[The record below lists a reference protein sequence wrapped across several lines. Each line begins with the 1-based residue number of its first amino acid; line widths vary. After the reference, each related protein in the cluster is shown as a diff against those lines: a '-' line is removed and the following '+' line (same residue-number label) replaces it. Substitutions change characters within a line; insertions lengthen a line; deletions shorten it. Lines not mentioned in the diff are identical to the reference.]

1 MSGVLEVGKRCRLE
15 PTEKGLKHGKKRVIG
30 DITSITPRLILI
42 KTNRY
47 NTTYSFYEAKAP
59 LSCYLEIWSGREW
72 ERLSIDKEQNSFI
85 QE

>member
-1 MSGVLEVGKRCRLE
+1 MIELGKTCRLE
-15 PTEKGLKHGKKRVIG
+15 PTEKGKKHGKKRVVG
-30 DITSITPRLILI
+30 VITSITPKIILI

-59 LSCYLEIWSGREW
+59 LSYYLEVWSGREW
-72 ERLSIDKEQNSFI
+72 KRVIVDKDQNHFI